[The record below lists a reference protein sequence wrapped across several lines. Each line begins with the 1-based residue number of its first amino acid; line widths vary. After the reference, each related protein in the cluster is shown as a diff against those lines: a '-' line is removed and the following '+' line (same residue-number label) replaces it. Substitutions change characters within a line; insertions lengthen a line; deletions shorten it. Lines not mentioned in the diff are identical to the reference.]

1 VKNSYTDRTVYR
13 QTADEFHKKTPQFS
27 IFIICILLAISIIVT
42 TVLLGISLGRF
53 SDKGSNVIALAPSN
67 NAGSE
72 YAADGNTNIQSD
84 SYRGELLVQDDVKT
98 WSTETNVDLF
108 KESYDGTVKSDDG
121 DKRIAPGTSNY
132 YDFTLKN
139 NGNIPL
145 DYSVSLKIENHLKNQ
160 TGEAEI
166 PLEWRL
172 LAEDGTIISDWQEY
186 NEKTKVLKKDT
197 LNVRRRDSYTIEWR
211 WIFERGQEMD
221 IEDTE
226 LGNLSVNQPIG
237 VQATIYVQAEQSAD
251 WDGKLHITDMLPHTG
266 DTFNPVVYLVLLA
279 ISICVLL
286 ILIVVYK
293 RRKKGGDVQDDQ
305 K

>member
-1 VKNSYTDRTVYR
+1 MKNLYTDRTVYG
-13 QTADEFHKKTPQFS
+13 QTADESHKKPPQLS
-27 IFIICILLAISIIVT
+27 IFVLCIFLAVSIIVT
-42 TVLLGISLGRF
+42 TILLGINLSRF

-67 NAGSE
+67 NVGSE

-84 SYRGELLVQDDVKT
+84 SYHGELLVQDDVQT

-108 KESYDGTVKSDDG
+108 KESYGDTVQSDDG

-145 DYSVSLKIENHLKNQ
+145 DYSVALKIENHLKDQ
-160 TGEAEI
+160 TVEAEI

-172 LAEDGTIISDWQEY
+172 LADDGTIISDWQEY
-186 NEKTKVLKKDT
+186 NEKTKVLKQDT
-197 LNVRRRDSYTIEWR
+197 LDVRHRDRYTIEWR

-221 IEDTE
+221 IEDTG
-226 LGNLSVNQPIG
+226 LGNLSVNQEIG
-237 VQATIYVQAEQSAD
+237 VNATIYVQAEQSAD
-251 WDGKLHITDMLPHTG
+251 WDGKKPLLPHTG
-266 DTFNPVVYLVLLA
+266 DDFNPVLYLSILV

-293 RRKKGGDVQDDQ
+293 RRKKGEDVQDDQ